1 MEEPLSTCSRWPA
14 HCPLS
19 LVSLAVFLLRGRVQS
34 GWGGSFSPVTLWWGR
49 LSQGAVGGWTEVQIV
64 HSELREWGL
73 YILLDES
80 IKYQMRIKWTSP
92 LCFTSHL
99 SDGSSD
105 DRTRTWRE
113 HWGPR
118 LREWLPDVG
127 PPHLQDGD
135 SPGCAGDQGTFRQ
148 SKVLLQISSRSN
160 KSRVFSNF

>member
-19 LVSLAVFLLRGRVQS
+19 LVSLAVFLLRGRSSQ
-34 GWGGSFSPVTLWWGR
+34 GGEAPSVLSTKPGCSGR
-49 LSQGAVGGWTEVQIV
+49 LT
-64 HSELREWGL
+64 WGSNSPFRTTWMGS
-73 YILLDES
+73 ILLDES
-80 IKYQMRIKWTSP
+80 IKYQMRIKWTSS

-105 DRTRTWRE
+105 DRTGTWRE
-113 HWGPR
+113 HRGPR

-135 SPGCAGDQGTFRQ
+135 SPGCAGDQGTFSQ
-148 SKVLLQISSRSN
+148 SKFLLQISSRSN